1 MNTIV
6 EFDTNK
12 NRLDVS
18 FIHTFISHSYWAAG
32 RSIEDIQTAID
43 HSLNF
48 GVYLDGQQIGYARL
62 VTDYIQFAYLMDVF
76 IGEKHRGKGY
86 SKQLMKYMLEL
97 EVLSAVK
104 VWRLA
109 TSDAQGLYAQFGFRP
124 LAHPEKQMELV
135 R

>member
-1 MNTIV
+1 MSKGV
-6 EFDTNK
+6 EIDTDK

-18 FIHTFISHSYWAAG
+18 FIHEFISNSYWAAG
-32 RSIEDIQTAID
+32 RSIEDVQTCID

-48 GVYLDGQQIGYARL
+48 GVYLAEKQIGYGRL
-62 VTDYIQFAYLMDVF
+62 VTDYTQFAYLMDVF
-76 IGEKHRGKGY
+76 IDKNHRGKGY

-97 EVLSAVK
+97 KALSAVK

-109 TSDAQGLYAQFGFRP
+109 TTDAQGLYAQFGFSP

>member
-1 MNTIV
+1 MSTGI
-6 EFDTNK
+6 EIDTDK
-12 NRLDVS
+12 NRLNVS
-18 FIHTFISHSYWAAG
+18 FIHTFISNSYWAAG
-32 RSIEDIQTAID
+32 RSIENVKTGID

-48 GVYLDGQQIGYARL
+48 GVYLDGKQIGYARL

-76 IGEKHRGKGY
+76 IEEQHRGKGY
-86 SKQLMKYMLEL
+86 SKQLMKYILEL
-97 EVLSAVK
+97 EALSAVK

-109 TSDAQGLYAQFGFRP
+109 TTDAQGLYAQFGFRP